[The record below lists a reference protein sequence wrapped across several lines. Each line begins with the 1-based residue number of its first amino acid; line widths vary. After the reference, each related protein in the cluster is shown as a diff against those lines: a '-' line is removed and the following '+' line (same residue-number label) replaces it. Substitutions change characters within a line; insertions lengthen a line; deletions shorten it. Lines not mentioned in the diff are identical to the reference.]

1 MEKILVI
8 MSTYNGE
15 KYLKEQIESIL
26 CQHGVEVTL
35 LIRDD
40 GSSDK
45 TPDILKEYESKE
57 PHITCIYGKNFGF
70 RRSFYDTLLQSG
82 NEFDYYAFSDQ
93 DDVWMEDKMLNAVN
107 AIKAQNNRIALY
119 ATGLHVVDEQ
129 LQPMYDNTFK
139 KLRISYGSALSRQR
153 LAGCTMVFTKELAD
167 LCRKFR
173 ITEEMGNTISHDAA
187 VYYICLLTG
196 GQVIF
201 NPVGD
206 INFRRHQSTVTE
218 HGKGLSKRIGSVLN
232 IFNKNSKRRFMQN
245 KYLYEALEN
254 EICAEV
260 RPLTEKILHYKESF
274 GKTLSLAFDKRIH
287 CGLFSVDAVD
297 FFAVLARKY

>member
-82 NEFDYYAFSDQ
+82 NEYDYYAFSDQ

-187 VYYICLLTG
+187 VYYICPSHSHNLYQRPAFHISL
-196 GQVIF
+196 
-201 NPVGD
+201 
-206 INFRRHQSTVTE
+206 RRPMRAQTLSYPQSYPNVVSS
-218 HGKGLSKRIGSVLN
+218 L
-232 IFNKNSKRRFMQN
+232 
-245 KYLYEALEN
+245 
-254 EICAEV
+254 
-260 RPLTEKILHYKESF
+260 SF
-274 GKTLSLAFDKRIH
+274 GVLSALYGYSFHLSFQPVPSPIVTPV
-287 CGLFSVDAVD
+287 CWNYF
-297 FFAVLARKY
+297 

>member
-1 MEKILVI
+1 
-8 MSTYNGE
+8 
-15 KYLKEQIESIL
+15 
-26 CQHGVEVTL
+26 
-35 LIRDD
+35 
-40 GSSDK
+40 
-45 TPDILKEYESKE
+45 
-57 PHITCIYGKNFGF
+57 
-70 RRSFYDTLLQSG
+70 
-82 NEFDYYAFSDQ
+82 
-93 DDVWMEDKMLNAVN
+93 
-107 AIKAQNNRIALY
+107 
-119 ATGLHVVDEQ
+119 
-129 LQPMYDNTFK
+129 
-139 KLRISYGSALSRQR
+139 
-153 LAGCTMVFTKELAD
+153 MVFTKELAD